1 MAESVDDE
9 LRELREKAYGPGG
22 ELTAAEA
29 ERLEELQA
37 RARGTA
43 PARAASTELE
53 AGHHDEA
60 PAQASRTIDPP
71 AAGSTVFREP
81 ESLDEPEEGTD
92 TEPADTRAASAGLRG
107 ISKRRWFPFAAV
119 AVALLL
125 GFGAGFAVFGQSVVR
140 SIALSIAVGAEQAA
154 LEEAGD
160 YDPGSITPIGQSHGA
175 TVWNATRQ
183 DGEMQCVVITRDTS
197 EANGCHPTDQIEEN
211 GFWLGTSLDIPE
223 TEGSPAGSLD
233 VSLVRDVDGDIT
245 MVSRFWTADRWDWRA
260 QYTASELAYIDRIES
275 ETGIPGETLQIV
287 GYDDETPIWLEYTGM
302 GTCILVA
309 VIDGVDRACTQYAD
323 EDVTLEIAGPD
334 GTVTRYQVT
343 VSSSRGPLLT
353 IERVPAPGVDTGID
367 DRTGD
372 VEP

>member
-9 LRELREKAYGPGG
+9 LRELRAKAYGPGG

-37 RARGTA
+37 LARGTTAHAASAEPDVGQDA
-43 PARAASTELE
+43 PAHANL
-53 AGHHDEA
+53 
-60 PAQASRTIDPP
+60 TIDPP
-71 AAGSTVFREP
+71 AADSTVFRGP
-81 ESLDEPEEGTD
+81 ESLDDPEEGAD
-92 TEPADTRAASAGLRG
+92 VDPADAPVEPVGLRG
-107 ISKRRWFPFAAV
+107 ILKHRWFPFAAV

-160 YDPGSITPIGQSHGA
+160 YDPGSIRPIGQSHGA

-233 VSLVRDVDGDIT
+233 VSLVEDVDGDIT

-260 QYTASELAYIDRIES
+260 QYTESELAYIDRIES

-334 GTVTRYQVT
+334 GNVTRYQVT

-353 IERVPAPGVDTGID
+353 IERAPAPGADAGID